1 MLCEPMTPLF
11 VGDFFN
17 AIDPKRTAA
26 KVCPDHRAHT
36 SGQTSLAGEQLR
48 NLAINGLA
56 GPVLRSSVKP
66 RGAAF
71 SNF

>member
-36 SGQTSLAGEQLR
+36 SEQTKTLPANSF
-48 NLAINGLA
+48 AISPSMDWPG
-56 GPVLRSSVKP
+56 RSC
-66 RGAAF
+66 GAR
-71 SNF
+71 